1 VSRRRGR
8 VSRPARRPEERNLLA
23 FECRKALG
31 DISKCFLD
39 LHGLGLQPGDLV
51 LQRPRFGPRFGV
63 PVHFPGFIMA
73 APAPAAALTAA
84 TPVALS
90 VAMSAAVPVAL
101 SVTTSAAMLVA
112 LSVTTCAAMPVPV
125 AFTVTVTLA
134 VAVAATASAPSSVT
148 SAVAPVFA
156 TCGFV
161 DIVM

>member
-1 VSRRRGR
+1 MSRRRGR
-8 VSRPARRPEERNLLA
+8 VSRAARRPKDRNLLA

-39 LHGLGLQPGDLV
+39 LRGLGLQPGDLV
-51 LQRPRFGPRFGV
+51 LQRPRITPRFGV
-63 PVHFPGFIMA
+63 PVHFPGFVMP

-84 TPVALS
+84 MPVAFS
-90 VAMSAAVPVAL
+90 VAMSAAMFVAF
-101 SVTTSAAMLVA
+101 SVAVSGAM
-112 LSVTTCAAMPVPV
+112 PV

-134 VAVAATASAPSSVT
+134 VVATASAPSSVT

-156 TCGFV
+156 ICGFV